1 MTLEREVEQRLVRL
15 AHDAHGVA
23 LKFIPDNMRGMPDR
37 LVLLP
42 GGVLVWVETKR
53 PRGGKLSP
61 VQAYRHKQL
70 RELGQTVAVCSSLG
84 EVDEL
89 IASLRTR
96 DSENKT

>member
-42 GGVLVWVETKR
+42 GGALVWVETKR
-53 PRGGKLSP
+53 PHGGKLSP

-70 RELGQTVAVCSSLG
+70 RELGQTVAVCSSVG

-89 IASLRTR
+89 IASLLPHEP
-96 DSENKT
+96 DN

>member
-42 GGVLVWVETKR
+42 GGALVWVETKR
-53 PRGGKLSP
+53 PREGKLSP

-70 RELGQTVAVCSSLG
+70 RELGQTVAVCSSVG

-89 IASLRTR
+89 IASLLPHEP
-96 DSENKT
+96 DN